1 MGKGQSKA
9 ATLEAF
15 TAWER
20 DAVDALIQRYKDE
33 DLPFGLSQK
42 QCTILLVDEALVKK
56 CFDFFAGAEKTLS
69 AL

>member
-15 TAWER
+15 TEWER

-33 DLPFGLSQK
+33 DLSIRLNGETMHHTPCGR
-42 QCTILLVDEALVKK
+42 
-56 CFDFFAGAEKTLS
+56 GPREKVL
-69 AL
+69 